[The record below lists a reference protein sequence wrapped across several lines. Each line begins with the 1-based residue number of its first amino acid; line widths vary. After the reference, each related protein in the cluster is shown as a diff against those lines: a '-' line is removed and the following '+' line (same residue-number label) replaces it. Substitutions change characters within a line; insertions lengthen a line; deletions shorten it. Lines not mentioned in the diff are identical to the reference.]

1 MSAIGDFFNKILSVF
16 STFGISDALDI
27 LFVAVIIYG
36 CIRIIRETRA
46 MQLAKGIL
54 LLLVMY
60 GIVNLLHM
68 EASSFIFKSI
78 FFQYFAAGGYSIQP
92 GAAEYFGAGG

>member
-27 LFVAVIIYG
+27 LFVAIIIYG

-46 MQLAKGIL
+46 MQLAKCIL
-54 LLLVMY
+54 LLLVNWNMLSF
-60 GIVNLLHM
+60 GWESVVVQLL
-68 EASSFIFKSI
+68 
-78 FFQYFAAGGYSIQP
+78 FQI
-92 GAAEYFGAGG
+92 